1 VSIKLTGIHKAFGSK
16 KILRG
21 LDLQVEDGETVS
33 LVGFSGAGKSV
44 TLKHIAGLLMPDR
57 GTVVVDGNEVPTMK
71 REDLYKLRL
80 DMGYVFQFAALFD
93 SMTIGDN
100 VAMGLRKKGGMKENE
115 IRDRVAESLGRV
127 GLDGFEK
134 RFPAELSGGQK
145 KRAGL
150 ARAIAYRPKYLLY
163 DEPTSG
169 LDPVTTEVIDRL
181 IIKMKE
187 ELGVTSLVIT
197 HDMKSAYAISDRIA
211 MLFEGQ
217 VVEVGTPE
225 QIQRTD
231 NRIVR
236 GFVEGRPEMI
246 EEAQAA
252 AEAEPAASD
261 GQHAQEGPGH
271 HAGGR
276 HAQPQHGGHA
286 DGHRGQGPQG
296 RDA

>member
-1 VSIKLTGIHKAFGSK
+1 VSITLSGVHKAFGPK
-16 KILRG
+16 QILRG
-21 LDLQVEDGETVS
+21 LDLQVDEGETVA

-57 GTVVVDGNEVPTMK
+57 GSVVVDGREVPSLG
-71 REDLYKLRL
+71 REELYRMRL

-100 VAMGLRKKGGMKENE
+100 VAMGLRQKGGMSEKE
-115 IRDRVAESLGRV
+115 IRERISESLDRV
-127 GLDGFEK
+127 GLEGFQG
-134 RFPAELSGGQK
+134 RMPAELSGGQR

-181 IIKMKE
+181 IIRMKQ

-197 HDMKSAYAISDRIA
+197 HDMKSAYSISDRIA
-211 MLFEGQ
+211 MLFEGR
-217 VVEVGTPE
+217 VVEVGTPDE
-225 QIQRTD
+225 IRATQ
-231 NRIVR
+231 NPIVK

-246 EEAQAA
+246 EEAEARAA
-252 AEAEPAASD
+252 GQKPAPGD
-261 GQHAQEGPGH
+261 GRRDQQDGH
-271 HAGGR
+271 HAGP
-276 HAQPQHGGHA
+276 AP
-286 DGHRGQGPQG
+286 HR